1 MSCFLKACKGVI
13 IVTLFLLAACKNKKQ
28 KTVQDEDLSAA
39 EFISIAPAVS
49 FPVMIHDTMLNKK
62 ANDSALINQSVFKTF
77 IPDSVFKKY
86 YPQTKQLK
94 LYLVGKATDDRE
106 GAYIFVKSVT
116 PASRAAQ
123 LFYFDKGAVYKG
135 SMKLADQAKKTKG
148 NSFTKIDSRFNI
160 AAVEEMKLST
170 GELQTAE
177 TIYYLDEDGSFKIA
191 MTNSNEDL
199 SDEMRGNPIDTFAR
213 KNKFSADYSS
223 DKNNFISIRD
233 DTSAKN
239 FLFFIHFSKQNG
251 ECTGEVKGKGTW
263 LDKSKG
269 VFQDESSDCVIAFN
283 FTASAV
289 SIKEEKGCG
298 SYRGITCFFEGSYAR
313 NKEAAKPK
321 EKTNSKQKKK

>member
-1 MSCFLKACKGVI
+1 MI
-13 IVTLFLLAACKNKKQ
+13 ITLVLLIACKNKKP

-49 FPVMIHDTMLNKK
+49 FPVIIHDTMLTKK
-62 ANDSALINQSVFKTF
+62 GNDSALINQSVFKTF

-86 YPQTKQLK
+86 YPQVKQLK
-94 LYLVGKATDDRE
+94 LYLVGKATDDE
-106 GAYIFVKSVT
+106 QGNYIIVKSVT
-116 PASRAAQ
+116 QANPGAQ
-123 LFYFDKGAVYKG
+123 IYYFDKGAVYKG
-135 SMKLADQAKKTKG
+135 SMKLTDQNKKIRG
-148 NSFTKIDSRFNI
+148 NSFTRIDSRLNI
-160 AAVEEMKLST
+160 AMVEEVKLST

-177 TIYYLDEDGSFKIA
+177 TIYYIDENGDFKVA

-199 SDEMRGNPIDTFAR
+199 SDQMMGNPIDTFAR

-223 DKNNFISIRD
+223 DKNNFVSIRD
-233 DTSAKN
+233 DTSAKS
-239 FLFFIHFSKQNG
+239 FYFYVHFSKQKG

-269 VFQDESSDCVIAFN
+269 VFKDEASDCVIAFN
-283 FTASAV
+283 FTSSAV

-298 SYRGITCFFEGSYAR
+298 SYRDITCFFEGNYAR

-321 EKTNSKQKKK
+321 DKSKPKKK